1 VPNIQ
6 LAVLLDGSGTMEDLD
21 EWETQIYGLNA
32 AILDP
37 DCMPDC
43 CVEITVIQFAGD
55 LPDNARTEIGPIVI
69 TDDNRSA
76 IANDVLNIPKSSGTT
91 PMEFAIDLA
100 VVELTGS
107 EWFTYASKQIINISS
122 DVGLY
127 VVNFDAIENAR
138 DSAVFFG
145 GIDEITAQGIG
156 NIRPVDITWL
166 QNEIVWPHPGT
177 IAPPFTPGWVYNVGT
192 NVPMFKLAFCE
203 NVECIYEP
211 AQRLEG
217 DVHPLGTGNGLIDSA
232 DYQLVVQHIVGTI
245 TLTGDDFYAADVNDS
260 GTVDSADMQ
269 LVSQY
274 LIGTITSFPG
284 GEYIP

>member
-1 VPNIQ
+1 
-6 LAVLLDGSGTMEDLD
+6 MEDMD
-21 EWETQIYGLNA
+21 EWETQIYGLRN

-37 DCMPDC
+37 ICMPDC
-43 CVEITVIQFAGD
+43 CVELTVIQFAGN
-55 LPDNARTEIGPIVI
+55 LPDNARTEVGPIVI

-76 IANDVLNIPKSSGTT
+76 IANAVFTIPKSSGTT

-100 VVELTGS
+100 VVELQSS

-127 VVNFDAIENAR
+127 VVNFKAIEQAR
-138 DSAVFFG
+138 DKAVIFG

-156 NIRPVDITWL
+156 NIRTVDITWL
-166 QNEIVWPHPGT
+166 RDEIVWPQPSQ
-177 IAPPFTPGWVYNVGT
+177 PPFTPGWVYNVGL
-192 NVPMFKLAFCE
+192 NVNMFKLAICE
-203 NVECIYEP
+203 NVECIYAP
-211 AQRLEG
+211 MQRLEG

-232 DYQLVVQHIVGTI
+232 DYQLVAQHIVGTL

-260 GTVDSADMQ
+260 GTVDSADLQ
-269 LVSQY
+269 LVAQY
-274 LIGTITSFPG
+274 LIGMITAFPG

>member
-1 VPNIQ
+1 
-6 LAVLLDGSGTMEDLD
+6 MEDLD
-21 EWETQIYGLNA
+21 EWNTQIYGLRN

-43 CVEITVIQFAGD
+43 CVELTVIQFAGD
-55 LPDNARTEIGPIVI
+55 LPHNARLEVGPIVI

-76 IANDVLNIPKSSGTT
+76 IANDVFNIPKSGGTT
-91 PMEFAIDLA
+91 PMEFAIDMA
-100 VVELTGS
+100 VVELTNS

-127 VVNFDAIENAR
+127 VVNFDAIEFAR
-138 DSAVFFG
+138 DKAVIFG

-166 QNEIVWPHPGT
+166 MEEIVWPQP
-177 IAPPFTPGWVYNVGT
+177 ANPPFTPGWVYIVGT
-192 NVPMFKLAFCE
+192 NDAMFTTAICE
-203 NVECIYEP
+203 NVECIYAP

-260 GTVDSADMQ
+260 GTIDAADLQ
-269 LVSQY
+269 LMSQY
-274 LIGTITSFPG
+274 LIGTITVFPG